1 MGRALFQKIC
11 HNKDTPHIKKKHRPE
26 IDYPYRKIIGPYE
39 KEKIK
44 ENGGVE

>member
-11 HNKDTPHIKKKHRPE
+11 HNKDTPHIKKDE
-26 IDYPYRKIIGPYE
+26 LYRKIIGPYE
-39 KEKIK
+39 EEKIR